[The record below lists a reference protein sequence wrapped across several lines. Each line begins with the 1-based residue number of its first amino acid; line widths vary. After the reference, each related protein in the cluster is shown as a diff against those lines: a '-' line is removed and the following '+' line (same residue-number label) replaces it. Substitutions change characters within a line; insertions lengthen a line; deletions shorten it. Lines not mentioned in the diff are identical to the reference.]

1 MPSFDV
7 VSKIDYSEVK
17 NAVANATKAMAQRYD
32 FKGSISKIE
41 LDSASLII
49 LAEDDMKVKQVTEI
63 LVANLV
69 KRRVDPR
76 VIKEVK
82 REPAS
87 GNNIRVH
94 FNLLEGIQ
102 ANDAKILNLEIK
114 KTKLKVKSQ
123 IQGDE
128 LRVSGTKKDD
138 LQQIIQV
145 IKNLNLSFPIQFIN
159 LRD

>member
-32 FKGSISKIE
+32 FKGSISRIE

-49 LAEDDMKVKQVTEI
+49 LAEDDMKVKQVNEI

-102 ANDAKILNLEIK
+102 AHDAKILNLEIK

-145 IKNLNLSFPIQFIN
+145 IKSLNLSFPIQFIN